1 MKRLSI
7 ILTLLSALCLF
18 GYDLLVYPT
27 LMVNL
32 TDQIK
37 FVMPF
42 HFGNCRYLQ
51 SPVRHDEFDLIGQI
65 HHQGGIDQQIIA
77 KEA

>member
-18 GYDLLVYPT
+18 GYDLMVYPT

-37 FVMPF
+37 FVMPNRAKA
-42 HFGNCRYLQ
+42 HLSELLKNPPAVQVNLKRMYWIRLMQYTKG
-51 SPVRHDEFDLIGQI
+51 LI
-65 HHQGGIDQQIIA
+65 
-77 KEA
+77 KL